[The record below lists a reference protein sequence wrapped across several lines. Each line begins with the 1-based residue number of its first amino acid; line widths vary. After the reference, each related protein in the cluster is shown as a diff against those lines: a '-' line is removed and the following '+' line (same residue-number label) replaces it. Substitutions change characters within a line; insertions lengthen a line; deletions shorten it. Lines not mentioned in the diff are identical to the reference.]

1 MQPNDKG
8 LRETPQYLGPE
19 VTSRLVGG
27 LLGESNRQTTRRV
40 SDARMCC
47 EPRREGET
55 VIYLSQM
62 LGKPVVD
69 AAGEEI
75 GTINDIAI
83 ATGEVFPR
91 VTSLA
96 FVGPDKTPF
105 MLSWRKF
112 VSHFD
117 GEQIVLNVPAPEIR
131 FSYLQPDEVLL
142 ARDLMSKQIV
152 DTQGMKVVR
161 VNDLKLSESR
171 NQLRLLGAEVGVRG
185 ILRGIS
191 PVLERFVAQTAKLF
205 GRQLH
210 ENLIAWNYMDLLDRD
225 LSQVKLSVTHKR
237 LHELHPADVADIL
250 EKLAPAQ
257 RARVFEHLDNEAA
270 ADTISELEDELQAD
284 VIDDLSERRAS
295 DLLAEM
301 DPDDAA
307 DIIGDLPYDKAEAL
321 LRLMGVKESGAIRS
335 LLGYK
340 EKTAGGIMT
349 PECTTVTDGMTVQ
362 QVIDQLRDEADEQ
375 ESMYYVYVVEANRR
389 LAGVISLRDLLLASP
404 TTTVAEIAERD
415 LFVSHVDDDQ
425 EDVAEQM
432 SKYDLLAL
440 PVVDEAGKL
449 LGIVTV
455 DDALDVLEE
464 ESAEDLALATGSS
477 EHGGP
482 VANMLW
488 WLLRRNAWL
497 LVWTLIAFAVV
508 AGTPRLFPD
517 LGEVAM
523 FVLPAVLLL
532 PLLLRTA
539 EDISQRAI
547 AEMIEDVEEGGGS
560 VWRHLLRDTAF
571 GFALGLVVAVVLFGL
586 GELLGVGL
594 ELSATFAIT
603 TGISIMLV
611 MIAGVGVTEL
621 ARRRMMADKPVSAAV
636 LGISMMV
643 LSAVLYLGLS
653 LAAGAAFVSVTGA

>member
-1 MQPNDKG
+1 M
-8 LRETPQYLGPE
+8 L
-19 VTSRLVGG
+19 
-27 LLGESNRQTTRRV
+27 
-40 SDARMCC
+40 
-47 EPRREGET
+47 
-55 VIYLSQM
+55 YLSQM

-69 AAGEEI
+69 ASGENI
-75 GTINDIAI
+75 GTIKDIAI
-83 ATGEVFPR
+83 APGEVFPR

-96 FVGPDKTPF
+96 FKGPDKIPF

-112 VSHFD
+112 VDNFD
-117 GEQIVLNVPAPEIR
+117 GERITLNVAAADIR

-142 ARDLMSKQIV
+142 SRDLMSKQIV

-171 NQLRLLGAEVGVRG
+171 NQLRLLGAEVGARG

-191 PVLERFVAQTAKLF
+191 PGFERFVAKIAHLF
-205 GRQLH
+205 GGELD

-257 RARVFEHLDNEAA
+257 RARVFDHLDNEQA

-307 DIIGDLPYDKAEAL
+307 DIIGDLPYDKAETL

-349 PECTTVTDGMTVQ
+349 PEVTTVAEDMTVQ
-362 QVIDQLRDEADEQ
+362 QVIDHMRA
-375 ESMYYVYVVEANRR
+375 ESAEHESVYYVYVVEGDQHLVGA
-389 LAGVISLRDLLLASP
+389 ISLRDLLLAMPDTLVS
-404 TTTVAEIAERD
+404 EITERD
-415 LFVSHVDDDQ
+415 LFVAHVDDDQ

-432 SKYDLLAL
+432 SKYDLLAI
-440 PVVDEAGKL
+440 PVTDENGKL

-464 ESAEDLALATGSS
+464 EADEDFALATGSS
-477 EHGGP
+477 SDPSASLGL
-482 VANMLW
+482 ARW
-488 WLLRRNAWL
+488 FIRRNWWIVVWALSAIAVYTLAPKIPWL
-497 LVWTLIAFAVV
+497 GDGAALLA
-508 AGTPRLFPD
+508 
-517 LGEVAM
+517 
-523 FVLPAVLLL
+523 PALVLL
-532 PLLLRTA
+532 PIVLRIA
-539 EDISQRAI
+539 EDTTQRAI
-547 AEMIEDVEEGGGS
+547 GEIIEESEADKPLG
-560 VWRHLLRDTAF
+560 VWTQIARDGVLGLAV
-571 GFALGLVVAVVLFGL
+571 GVLLGLVVYALTEVLFGSAAVAA
-586 GELLGVGL
+586 GFAVATGL
-594 ELSATFAIT
+594 TVTLE
-603 TGISIMLV
+603 MV
-611 MIAGVGVTEL
+611 AGVGITVI
-621 ARRRMMADKPVSAAV
+621 ARRRADNDQHVSGTRLAV
-636 LGISMMV
+636 GLMV
-643 LSAVLYLGLS
+643 LSTITYFALAV
-653 LAAGAAFVSVTGA
+653 AGGIILTTVPGA

>member
-1 MQPNDKG
+1 
-8 LRETPQYLGPE
+8 
-19 VTSRLVGG
+19 
-27 LLGESNRQTTRRV
+27 
-40 SDARMCC
+40 
-47 EPRREGET
+47 
-55 VIYLSQM
+55 
-62 LGKPVVD
+62 
-69 AAGEEI
+69 
-75 GTINDIAI
+75 
-83 ATGEVFPR
+83 
-91 VTSLA
+91 
-96 FVGPDKTPF
+96 
-105 MLSWRKF
+105 
-112 VSHFD
+112 
-117 GEQIVLNVPAPEIR
+117 
-131 FSYLQPDEVLL
+131 
-142 ARDLMSKQIV
+142 
-152 DTQGMKVVR
+152 
-161 VNDLKLSESR
+161 
-171 NQLRLLGAEVGVRG
+171 
-185 ILRGIS
+185 
-191 PVLERFVAQTAKLF
+191 
-205 GRQLH
+205 
-210 ENLIAWNYMDLLDRD
+210 MDLLDRD

-250 EKLAPAQ
+250 EQLAPAQ
-257 RARVFEHLDNEAA
+257 RARVFEHLDNEQA

-321 LRLMGVKESGAIRS
+321 LRLMGVKESSAIRS

-349 PECTTVTDGMTVQ
+349 PEVTTVTEEMTVQ
-362 QVIDQLRDEADEQ
+362 QVIDHLRDEADEH
-375 ESMYYVYVVEANRR
+375 ESIYYVYVVEADRR
-389 LAGVISLRDLLLASP
+389 LAGVISPARPAARLPRPPPSP
-404 TTTVAEIAERD
+404 RSPSATCSP
-415 LFVSHVDDDQ
+415 SHVDDDQ

-440 PVVDEAGKL
+440 PVVDETGKL

-497 LVWTLIAFAVV
+497 LVWAVIAFAVV

-517 LGEVAM
+517 LGEAAI

-560 VWRHLLRDTAF
+560 FWRHLLRD
-571 GFALGLVVAVVLFGL
+571 AVVRVRARRGRGRRALR
-586 GELLGVGL
+586 
-594 ELSATFAIT
+594 ARRA
-603 TGISIMLV
+603 
-611 MIAGVGVTEL
+611 
-621 ARRRMMADKPVSAAV
+621 ARRRDSSSRRPSRSPRASR
-636 LGISMMV
+636 SC
-643 LSAVLYLGLS
+643 SS
-653 LAAGAAFVSVTGA
+653 